1 MVGKGSPSNKG
12 RGSISGVNAVLKAK
26 NGACTPSGKL
36 SKKDPLNKGHLSI
49 KNTWFC
55 PIPIHY
61 HLTRVAISLFED
73 YYHGNNR
80 VRL

>member
-36 SKKDPLNKGHLSI
+36 SKKDPLNKGHLY
-49 KNTWFC
+49 KEHLVLPHTNTL
-55 PIPIHY
+55 PSNKGSY
-61 HLTRVAISLFED
+61 
-73 YYHGNNR
+73 
-80 VRL
+80 